1 MSSQK
6 TVKSTKSTAK
16 STVVKAKSTPAKTVK
31 TLTKNKILAGDCVK
45 MMKSLPPGSVDMI
58 FADPPYNLQ
67 LKGDLH
73 RPNNSKVD
81 ACDDHWDQFA
91 SYADYDKFTREWLS
105 AARDAL
111 KDDGSMWVIGSYH
124 NIFRVGA
131 ILQDL
136 GFWILNDVIW
146 RKTNPM
152 PNFRGRRFTN
162 AHETM
167 IWVAKS
173 EKSKYRF
180 NYDAM
185 KSLNDDLQMRSDW
198 TLPICSGSERLKNEE
213 GEKGHTTQ
221 KPESLLYR
229 VITASTNPGDLVLD
243 PFFGS
248 GTTGAVA
255 KKLGRDWIG
264 IEREADYIKLATKRI
279 DAVQPITEEDILNR
293 PGKREEQRIP
303 FGWLVERGIVK
314 PGTVLTDGAN
324 KMTAKVGADGSIISA
339 AGENKFRGSIHKVGA
354 ALQDAPSCNGWTYWH
369 YKEGS
374 KSFPIDRL
382 RQRLRDEIGRVDTL
396 Q

>member
-6 TVKSTKSTAK
+6 SGKSPKSTAK
-16 STVVKAKSTPAKTVK
+16 SAKAVKPVK
-31 TLTKNKILAGDCVK
+31 ELTKNTILAGDCIE
-45 MMKSLPPGSVDMI
+45 MMRSLPKGSVDMI

-67 LKGDLH
+67 LKGDLL

-81 ACDDHWDQFA
+81 ACDDHWDQF
-91 SYADYDKFTREWLS
+91 SSFEVYDKFTRDWLS
-105 AARDAL
+105 AARDL
-111 KDDGSMWVIGSYH
+111 LTEDGSMWVIGSYH

-180 NYDAM
+180 NYDTM
-185 KSLNDDLQMRSDW
+185 KSLNEDLQMRSDW
-198 TLPICSGSERLKNEE
+198 TLPICSGSERLKNDE

-229 VITASTNPGDLVLD
+229 VISASTNPGDLVLD

-264 IEREADYIKLATKRI
+264 IEREADYIKIATKRI
-279 DAVQPITEEDILNR
+279 AAAEPISDDDVLNR
-293 PGKREEQRIP
+293 PQKREEQRIP

-314 PGTVLTDGAN
+314 PGTVLTDSSN
-324 KMTAKVGADGSIISA
+324 KAMAKVGADGSIISA
-339 AGENKFRGSIHKVGA
+339 DGANQYRGSIHKVGA

-382 RQRLRDEIGRVDTL
+382 RQRLRAEIGRVDTL